1 MTIVEEQKV
10 ISRIINGDRNAYE
23 VLVLANQKKVY
34 NLALRITRD
43 WSEALDISQEAFLK
57 AFQRLGEFRGDSRFS
72 VWLYRLTYNV
82 CVDFV
87 RKRKRSNTTWSIYW
101 NDNDNPTDIDFPD
114 LRNLPEE
121 RIFQKEL
128 QTAINDCIAELSPI
142 HSDIIYLR
150 EVSGMSYREIALTLK
165 VSEGTVKSRLVRAR
179 NNLLNIISE
188 RRTLCCEHTLFI

>member
-23 VLVLANQKKVY
+23 VLVLANQKNVY
-34 NLALRITRD
+34 NLALQITRD

-82 CVDFV
+82 CVDFM

-101 NDNDNPTDIDFPD
+101 NDTDNLTDIDFPD

-142 HSDIIYLR
+142 HRDIIYLR
-150 EVSGMSYREIALTLK
+150 EITGMSYGEIALTLK

-188 RRTLCCEHTLFI
+188 RRTQCCEHTLYI